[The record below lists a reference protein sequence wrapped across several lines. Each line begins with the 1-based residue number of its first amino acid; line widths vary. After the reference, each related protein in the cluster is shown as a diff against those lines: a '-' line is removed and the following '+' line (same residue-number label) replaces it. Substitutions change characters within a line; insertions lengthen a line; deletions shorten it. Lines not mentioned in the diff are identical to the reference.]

1 MGKSGNK
8 NPIGRSKKLALRE
21 GDLSPEEELKA
32 QQEYEARRQAE
43 EAEQERIRQ
52 EETQQQTKQTATSA
66 AEAAPDS
73 GNPAETFGSTEN
85 AADLGVAEQT
95 AIEENPP
102 ATTEEIERFRT
113 DSQGILQQEEQDA
126 DLVLEIEPES
136 SVFVEP
142 VDDADLSRNSE
153 EIGNVE
159 ALTEEEINR
168 ILAEFPLAR
177 PIAIDSIETA
187 ETAGATLEAPA
198 DTAPII
204 PIEENMPKPAPA
216 PTPIETP
223 AVQPEAKMEIKKEE
237 LKVGDKVLYGDQG
250 KDIKEYEVLEITEN
264 GDVRINF
271 PISGHPENKILIAK
285 NIIEKYNPR
294 PISLKAWEKN
304 RAAYME
310 LLAQKYGNSTGES
323 GISPKKKPS
332 SNIIERKIEEW
343 EINNPR
349 PAETEQTLEEHEDI
363 LQNLDDL
370 ANAEPAPT
378 ISETAPQETV
388 AKPAASAPDNLPV
401 GQMPGPKPKT
411 ATESP
416 AEDEFRG
423 IFHPEG
429 PQLGP
434 AKIKQEQPKTPID
447 ETDAAYREFGG
458 NLLSKSMEEIEAEKP
473 GQDNEF
479 EIFLKDLEAE
489 REKQAAAEKA
499 QRPKE
504 IKETEKTKEQAP
516 ETEAVGSD
524 LADFTAREN
533 IFARF
538 IKNKL
543 ERLDNWGDRILGHR
557 AQGENGAAYNLP
569 HRLFGRFKN
578 LFDNKLFSSRNA
590 KALKFEQYANEAN
603 QQLAEQEA
611 IVEAYIEKRNDTSLP
626 WRERAKAEKNLF
638 ASRKKL
644 EKIKSNRHRRHSQ
657 LEKME
662 GLKEACHG
670 RIVERSQTVAES
682 IKERTEP
689 YKEKM
694 ESGRLV
700 VRELKKTID
709 QAGSELVDWQSR
721 LDELKLQYPAA
732 PRKERAAFKAAMADI
747 KSELKKRRQILKEA
761 NSKMRVCSGK
771 MNHLQSLI
779 NPWDDLAGA
788 YEEMAG
794 RPVYWTGMKKEAV
807 LGSAPAPSERGWES
821 RGVDFNSA
829 AEPMEA
835 LFDESIIK
843 PREYFRRSLSYLESI
858 AGKLSAED
866 LAAIAKNGLD
876 KEAALKDLEKA
887 IVELFQKKGIA
898 EDKTKQRLATIRL
911 LAAQPAKN

>member
-1 MGKSGNK
+1 MGKSEK
-8 NPIGRSKKLALRE
+8 KTQRSRKFALRE

-32 QQEYEARRQAE
+32 QQEYEARKQAE

-416 AEDEFRG
+416 TE
-423 IFHPEG
+423 
-429 PQLGP
+429 
-434 AKIKQEQPKTPID
+434 
-447 ETDAAYREFGG
+447 
-458 NLLSKSMEEIEAEKP
+458 KSN
-473 GQDNEF
+473 QNNEF